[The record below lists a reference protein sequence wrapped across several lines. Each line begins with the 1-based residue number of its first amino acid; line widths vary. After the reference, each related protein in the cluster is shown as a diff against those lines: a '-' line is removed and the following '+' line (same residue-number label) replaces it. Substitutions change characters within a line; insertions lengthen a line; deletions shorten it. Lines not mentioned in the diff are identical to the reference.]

1 MTVKELIREL
11 QKYKNNIPVYT
22 ENDEDILSTN
32 IVLEYDKQEK
42 ILVLSTHGQ
51 FYDELHVDD

>member
-51 FYDELHVDD
+51 FYDELHADD